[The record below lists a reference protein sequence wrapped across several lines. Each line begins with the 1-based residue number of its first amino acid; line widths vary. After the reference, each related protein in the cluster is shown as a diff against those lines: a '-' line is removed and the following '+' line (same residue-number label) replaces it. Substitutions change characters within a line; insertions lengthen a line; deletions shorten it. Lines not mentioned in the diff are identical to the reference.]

1 MSKIVRGNPDTL
13 LGVLPRHLL
22 VARSGQ
28 DTSPPQPSTTSTPPP
43 ALHLATM
50 VVDLAFLE
58 PLKELMADEQVKE
71 VGRGLLE
78 EVGRLSYSNSFI
90 AINLWNY
97 VLGAGLLVIL
107 GAVVLPLFGIDLLG
121 TSYTAVAKA
130 GYGNILP
137 GSNDEVI
144 LQLQEKVG

>member
-1 MSKIVRGNPDTL
+1 
-13 LGVLPRHLL
+13 
-22 VARSGQ
+22 
-28 DTSPPQPSTTSTPPP
+28 
-43 ALHLATM
+43 M

-144 LQLQEKVG
+144 LQLQEKVATLEQAVGINSAYGVAADPGTAAGYSGYAGTSDAVSYTS